1 MNTIPGTVCCLL
13 CRGMVIYKDGDKSRF
28 KAHMNNEHGAFFDI
42 DYLLASCLLE
52 KDQKDAVA
60 KTVECS
66 GKANPMLEE
75 NDLTDGVTLRE
86 ASYNP
91 PSELILK
98 VEKTD
103 SDYPLDS
110 DIQGVSNKVQFETQ
124 EAMQQYQKKETIK
137 RKNIEC
143 DKCGQNYATKQSLRV
158 HKERMHTADGNI
170 KSERYDDPRMNPN
183 FMYPRNTEY
192 ASESMQ
198 IAENNFGVGNSVS
211 ESYNQRNFDSNPDTN
226 YQNSSNERYN
236 LIDHPRDAIRNQSHN
251 DDLDKVLHEA
261 TKQNPEY
268 INQFLDASRTR
279 NSEDN
284 ELLPSQSSLAKK
296 RRADELDDIM
306 EETTNQTEMLQE
318 KDDSGFPVGENESN
332 SSERFYCQA
341 ENCGK
346 SYTSKS
352 NKQIH
357 EKKAHNILSLRARN
371 KKLKSSSEEQEAQN
385 GDVEVMW
392 KEKSNLKE
400 KESNL
405 HWDELEKIRAQYYNS
420 PGRLETDKPD
430 TQDQLKKN
438 DDNFQQKLGAP
449 VSHSF
454 SLDSTRESDET
465 ASDEQVYSKTDIDI
479 TQSKYFTRNAKVITS
494 ARGKSVGL
502 FTEIPSGLPE
512 HWKMRTLETTNKAG
526 GKVVL
531 KHYLTPELKVLK
543 TGLAVVEYLRLK
555 GELETEQLLEVAST
569 LNISEGKLK
578 SLYL

>member
-52 KDQKDAVA
+52 KDQKEAVA
-60 KTVECS
+60 KTVKSS
-66 GKANPMLEE
+66 GKPNPMLEE
-75 NDLTDGVTLRE
+75 NDSTDGVTLGE
-86 ASYNP
+86 TSYNP

-110 DIQGVSNKVQFETQ
+110 DIQGVSNKAQLETQ
-124 EAMQQYQKKETIK
+124 EAMEQFQKKEKIK
-137 RKNIEC
+137 KKNIEC

-170 KSERYDDPRMNPN
+170 KSERFDDPRMNPN
-183 FMYPRNTEY
+183 LMYPRNSEY
-192 ASESMQ
+192 ASES
-198 IAENNFGVGNSVS
+198 IRNAENNFGVGNSLT
-211 ESYNQRNFDSNPDTN
+211 ESYNPGNFDSNPDNN
-226 YQNSSNERYN
+226 YQNPSNESYN
-236 LIDHPRDAIRNQSHN
+236 LIDHPRDAIRNQSRN
-251 DDLDKVLHEA
+251 GDLDHVLYEA

-268 INQFLDASRTR
+268 VNQMLNASKTR
-279 NSEDN
+279 NSEEN
-284 ELLPSQSSLAKK
+284 ELLPNQSSLAKK
-296 RRADELDDIM
+296 RSADEFDDM

-318 KDDSGFPVGENESN
+318 KDDSSFPVGENESN

-357 EKKAHNILSLRARN
+357 EKKAHNILSVRARN
-371 KKLKSSSEEQEAQN
+371 KKLKSSSEEQETQN

-405 HWDELEKIRAQYYNS
+405 QWDELEKIRAQYYNS
-420 PGRLETDKPD
+420 PARQERDKPD
-430 TQDQLKKN
+430 AHDQLTKP
-438 DDNFQQKLGAP
+438 DDNFQQNLGAP
-449 VSHSF
+449 VAHSF
-454 SLDSTRESDET
+454 PLDSTMEFEET
-465 ASDEQVYSKTDIDI
+465 ASDEHVYSKTDIDI
-479 TQSKYFTRNAKVITS
+479 TQSKYFTRNTKVITS

-502 FTEIPSGLPE
+502 FTEVPSGLPE

-578 SLYL
+578 TLYL